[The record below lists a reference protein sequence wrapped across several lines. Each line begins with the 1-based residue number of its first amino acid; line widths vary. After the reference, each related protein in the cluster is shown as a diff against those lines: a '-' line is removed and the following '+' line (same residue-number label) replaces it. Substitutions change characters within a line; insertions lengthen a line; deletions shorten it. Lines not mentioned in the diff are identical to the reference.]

1 MGETR
6 WLSSAEQRA
15 WRAYLRAMQQVQAQL
30 DRELERDAGMPF
42 AYFQILVMLS
52 EAPARS
58 LRMSD
63 LAERTWSSRSR
74 VSHAVD
80 RLEERGWVERI
91 SSLTDRRAAFARL
104 TDAGFGVLSSAAVKH
119 VQSVR
124 RHLFDHL
131 TPEQVQQLEAISAQ
145 IVDGSGF
152 APAR

>member
-1 MGETR
+1 MRETR

-15 WRAYLRAMQQVQAQL
+15 WRAYLRATQQVQAQL

-52 EAPARS
+52 EASERS

-91 SSLTDRRAAFARL
+91 SSLSDRRGAFARL
-104 TDAGFGVLSSAAVKH
+104 TDAGFVVLSSAAVKH

-124 RHLFDHL
+124 RHLFDRL

-145 IVDGSGF
+145 IVDDSF
-152 APAR
+152 IAPLA

>member
-1 MGETR
+1 MGVTR
-6 WLSSAEQRA
+6 WLSSSEQRV
-15 WRAYLRAMQQVQAQL
+15 WRAYVRATQQVQAQL

-52 EAPARS
+52 EVPERS

-63 LAERTWSSRSR
+63 LAERTWCSRSR

-91 SSLTDRRAAFARL
+91 SSLSDRRGASARL
-104 TDAGFGVLSSAAVKH
+104 TDAGFDVLSAAAVKH

-124 RHLFDHL
+124 RHLFDRL
-131 TPEQVQQLEAISAQ
+131 TPEQVQQLGAISAQ
-145 IVDGSGF
+145 IVDDAF
-152 APAR
+152 IEQLA